1 MLTLLIVYCKIT
13 SENRLL
19 TQFAINFIKGESSM
33 NDIIKIRKELSQ
45 FIENNNNKLTSDAVI
60 SKALETELLLNSI
73 TK

>member
-19 TQFAINFIKGESSM
+19 TQFTINYKGVSFM
-33 NDIIKIRKELSQ
+33 NDITKIRNELSQ
-45 FIENNNNKLTSDAVI
+45 FIKNNNNELTSDAVI
-60 SKALETELLLNSI
+60 KKALEAELKLNSI